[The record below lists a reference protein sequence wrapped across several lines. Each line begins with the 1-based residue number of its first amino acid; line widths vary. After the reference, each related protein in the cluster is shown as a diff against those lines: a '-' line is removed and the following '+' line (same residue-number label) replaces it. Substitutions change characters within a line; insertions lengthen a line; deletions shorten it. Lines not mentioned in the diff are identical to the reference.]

1 MTRGVRRSA
10 VTRRAAVSAGVC
22 LASLLA
28 VLAGAP
34 ATAHELR
41 PGYLELRE
49 TAPDRYRV
57 LWKQPARGEYRL
69 AIDPVFP
76 ASCRT
81 EGERLRQ
88 SVPGSFLDRM
98 TLVCEAGLGGKTLAV
113 AGLEATLTD
122 VLVRLELADGRTLT
136 ELLKPGRPSFTV
148 PAAGATGVALTYLAL
163 GVEHI
168 LLGVD
173 HLLFVLGLLLLVG
186 GRRWRLLQ
194 TITAF
199 TVGHSVSLAVATLGV
214 VDVPAPP
221 LNAAIALS
229 IVFLA
234 AEVVRARRGEVPLA
248 TRQPA
253 VVAGAFGLVH
263 GLGFATAL
271 TGLGLPFSALP
282 AALLLFNVGI
292 EIGQIAFV
300 ALVLGLIASWRA
312 LDVRWPTWTA
322 PVPAYAMGIVAAVW
336 FAQRLSAL
344 VTG

>member
-1 MTRGVRRSA
+1 MGW
-10 VTRRAAVSAGVC
+10 RAFG
-22 LASLLA
+22 LATLLVA
-28 VLAGAP
+28 MAAAGA
-34 ATAHELR
+34 AAHELR

-49 TAPDRYRV
+49 TETDRYRA
-57 LWKQPARGEYRL
+57 LWKQPARGDLRL

-76 ASCRT
+76 PSCRT
-81 EGERLRQ
+81 EGERVRQ
-88 SVPGSFLDRM
+88 PVPGAFLDRM
-98 TLVCEAGLGGKTLAV
+98 TIVCEGGLGGKTLAV

-122 VLVRLELADGRTLT
+122 VLVRVELADGRTVT
-136 ELLKPGRPSFTV
+136 ELLKPGRPGFTV
-148 PAAGATGVALTYLAL
+148 PAAGATALALTYLGL

-173 HLLFVLGLLLLVG
+173 HLLFVLGLLFLVG

-214 VDVPAPP
+214 IEVPAPP
-221 LNAAIALS
+221 LEAAIALS

-234 AEVVRARRGEVPLA
+234 AEVVRARRGEVSLA
-248 TRQPA
+248 VRQPG
-253 VVAGAFGLVH
+253 VMAGAFGLVH

-271 TGLGLPFSALP
+271 TGLGLPSAALP
-282 AALLLFNVGI
+282 AALLLFNVGV
-292 EIGQIAFV
+292 EIGQAAFV
-300 ALVLGLIASWRA
+300 ALVIGLIASWRA
-312 LDVRWPTWTA
+312 LDVRWSSWIA
-322 PVPAYAMGIVAAVW
+322 PVPVYAMGIVAAVW

>member
-1 MTRGVRRSA
+1 
-10 VTRRAAVSAGVC
+10 VTLRAAPGAMVGVC
-22 LASLLA
+22 VASLLGA
-28 VLAGAP
+28 VA
-34 ATAHELR
+34 ATPVAAHELR
-41 PGYLELRE
+41 PGYLQLRE

-81 EGERLRQ
+81 EGERLTQ

-98 TLVCEAGLGGKTLAV
+98 TLLCEGGLGGKTLAV

-122 VLVRLELADGRTLT
+122 VLVRIELTDGRTIT
-136 ELLKPGRPSFTV
+136 ELLRPGRPRFTV
-148 PAAGATGVALTYLAL
+148 AAAGTTAVALTYLGL

-186 GRRWRLLQ
+186 GRGWRLLQ

-199 TVGHSVSLAVATLGV
+199 TIGHSVSLAVATLGV
-214 VDVPAPP
+214 IEVPAPP

-234 AEVVRARRGEVPLA
+234 GEVVRARRGEASLA
-248 TRQPA
+248 VRQPA
-253 VVAGAFGLVH
+253 IVAGAFGLVH

-271 TGLGLPFSALP
+271 TGLGLSFAALP
-282 AALLLFNVGI
+282 AALLFFNVGV
-292 EIGQIAFV
+292 EVGQVAFV
-300 ALVLGLIASWRA
+300 ALILGLVASWRA
-312 LDVRWPTWTA
+312 LDVRWPAWIA
-322 PVPAYAMGIVAAVW
+322 PVPVYAMGIVAGLW

-344 VTG
+344 VMG